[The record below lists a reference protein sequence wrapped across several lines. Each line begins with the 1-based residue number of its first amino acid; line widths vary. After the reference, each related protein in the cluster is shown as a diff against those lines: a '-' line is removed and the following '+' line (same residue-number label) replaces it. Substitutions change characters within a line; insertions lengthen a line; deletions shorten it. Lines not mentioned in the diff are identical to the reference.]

1 MVPASQQPAAAEHV
15 GARRICRFELR
26 AIAVI
31 DTHITTAC
39 VTLYLH
45 AVRRISITFNPM
57 VKHFMRFGS
66 AGTAMPTRECAV
78 HRCHH

>member
-1 MVPASQQPAAAEHV
+1 
-15 GARRICRFELR
+15 
-26 AIAVI
+26 
-31 DTHITTAC
+31 
-39 VTLYLH
+39 
-45 AVRRISITFNPM
+45 M